1 MPERSPRTSPRR
13 PQPVR
18 SGARPNTGRTT
29 ATGARPQ
36 RPLATNRRPIGP
48 NGSYGN
54 RGGGFSTWSTR
65 RKLRLLR
72 TLAILLV
79 LVIILWQCT
88 GDDST
93 DVTTKKPKITTT
105 AVTTTIAPQPATT
118 ATAAALPGKLPA
130 VHSLAGGAAAGDKI
144 LLAGGLDTKKNS
156 TDVVWSFDP
165 ASGATTALGKLPAA
179 LHTPAMAALGSGTLV
194 MGGAKG
200 TSVFDKVLSI
210 DGAGAVTELG
220 KLPTPRTN
228 AVAISDG
235 DGANVLVFG
244 GWTGKDPTNEVLQTT
259 DGTTFTTVATLLHP
273 TRYPAVTMLGR
284 SVWVIGGEYDKAIS
298 TGIQRVDLDSGQV
311 VDVAPLPVGLSRASA
326 FSLGN
331 AIFVAG
337 GRTSEGRSN
346 QIYRVDPIT
355 GAVTAAGTLPEERSD
370 ATVAVSGT
378 TAYLFGGLTPTPTDS
393 IVTITAA

>member
-1 MPERSPRTSPRR
+1 MPERSPRTTPRR
-13 PQPVR
+13 PQSAR
-18 SGARPNTGRTT
+18 SGARPG
-29 ATGARPQ
+29 AVPGARPQ
-36 RPLATNRRPIGP
+36 RALAQNRRPIGP

-54 RGGGFSTWSTR
+54 RGAGFSSWSTR

-79 LVIILWQCT
+79 GVIILWQCT
-88 GDDST
+88 GDDDAEVST
-93 DVTTKKPKITTT
+93 RKPKITTT

-118 ATAAALPGKLPA
+118 ATATALPGKLPA
-130 VHSLAGGAAAGDKI
+130 VHSLAGGSAAGDKI
-144 LLAGGLDTKKNS
+144 LMAGGLDAKKNS

-165 ASGATTALGKLPAA
+165 TSGATAALGKLPAA

-200 TSVFDKVLSI
+200 NSVFDKVLSI
-210 DGAGAVTELG
+210 DGAGAVTQLG
-220 KLPTPRTN
+220 TLPAPRTN

-284 SVWVIGGEYDKAIS
+284 SVWVIGGEYDKAILP
-298 TGIQRVDLDSGQV
+298 GIQRVDLDSGQV

-337 GRTSEGRSN
+337 GRTPDGRSN

-355 GAVTAAGTLPEERSD
+355 GVVTAAGTLPEERSD

>member
-18 SGARPNTGRTT
+18 SGARPG
-29 ATGARPQ
+29 AAPGARPQ
-36 RPLATNRRPIGP
+36 RPLAQNRRPIGS
-48 NGSYGN
+48 NGSYGG

-72 TLAILLV
+72 TLAIALV
-79 LVIILWQCT
+79 LVIVLWQCT
-88 GDDST
+88 GDDTTEVST
-93 DVTTKKPKITTT
+93 QKPKITTT

-118 ATAAALPGKLPA
+118 ATATLLPGKLPA
-130 VHSLAGGAAAGDKI
+130 VHSLAGGAAGGDRV
-144 LLAGGLDTKKNS
+144 LMAGGLDAKKNS

-179 LHTPAMAALGSGTLV
+179 LHTPAVAALGSGTLV

-200 TSVFDKVLSI
+200 NTVFDRVLSI
-210 DGAGAVTELG
+210 DGAGTVTELG
-220 KLPTPRTN
+220 KLPSPRTN
-228 AVAISDG
+228 AAALSEG

-244 GWTGKDPTNEVLQTT
+244 GWTGKDPTNDVLQTT
-259 DGTTFTTVATLLHP
+259 DGATFTTVATLLHP
-273 TRYPAVTMLGR
+273 TRYPAVALLGR
-284 SVWVIGGEYDKAIS
+284 SVWVIGGEYDK
-298 TGIQRVDLDSGQV
+298 TVLNGIQRVDLDSGQV

-331 AIFVAG
+331 AILVAG
-337 GRTSEGRSN
+337 GRTPDGRSN

-370 ATVAVSGT
+370 STVAVSGT

-393 IVTITAA
+393 IVAITAA